1 MDNPFEMSLVESF
14 IQKHARKELNDIRI
28 IHEKHKDSYN
38 KLKRQYEETKD
49 VYERSSKKLKQAE
62 TNARMLGIA
71 IRSENLS
78 CINYRS
84 HTNRTLVSNV
94 LRIPNRKSP
103 KYKSD
108 KKASILTWPNSNFRT
123 SK

>member
-1 MDNPFEMSLVESF
+1 MDNPFEMSLVDSF

-78 CINYRS
+78 CINHRS
-84 HTNRTLVSNV
+84 HTNRTPV
-94 LRIPNRKSP
+94 PNRKSP

-108 KKASILTWPNSNFRT
+108 KNIFYNV
-123 SK
+123 